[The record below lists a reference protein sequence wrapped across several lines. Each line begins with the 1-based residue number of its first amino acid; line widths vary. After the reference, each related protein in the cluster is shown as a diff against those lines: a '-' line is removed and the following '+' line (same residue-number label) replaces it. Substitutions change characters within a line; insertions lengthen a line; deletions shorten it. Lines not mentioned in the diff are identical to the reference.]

1 MKLKKNPCLVQDA
14 YVWEVGWWGQATNNY
29 IKIENSD
36 INKAINIATQSNT
49 INISSDQDSHADIP
63 LCWDK

>member
-1 MKLKKNPCLVQDA
+1 MKLKKNPCLVQAA

-49 INISSDQDSHADIP
+49 INISSD
-63 LCWDK
+63 